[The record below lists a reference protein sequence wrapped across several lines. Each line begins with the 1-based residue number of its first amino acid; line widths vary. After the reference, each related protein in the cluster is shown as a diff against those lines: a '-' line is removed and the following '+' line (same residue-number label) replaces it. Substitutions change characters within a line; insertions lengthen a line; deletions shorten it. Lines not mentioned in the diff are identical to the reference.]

1 MKFFTF
7 LTALVLVTGVACKN
21 SAPSPETNYKINE
34 RETIAATL
42 EKVMTEN
49 MISKWYPAILDTAD
63 GGYLSTFDKSLK
75 PIGDHDKMIV
85 AQARHLWNN
94 SKAFTYY
101 KSDIYLQC
109 AQHGFAFI
117 KNKMWDSE
125 YGGFY
130 WLVDKKG
137 NAKNNSDKT
146 AYGNAFGLYATAAYY
161 LASKDTAALS
171 LAKKSFLWLEKYSH
185 DPVYKGYFQH
195 LDRKGNHLIRNSN
208 TPSTSDLGYKDQ
220 NSSIHLLEAFTELY
234 QAWPDTLVKARLEEM
249 IILIRDKIVNEKGNL
264 VLFFKP
270 DWTPIQFRDSS
281 REGVMRHH
289 NLDHVSWGHDIETA
303 YLLMEA
309 SHVAGWHDD
318 SLTKKI
324 AKKMTDQC
332 FNGGW
337 DAVTG
342 GIYDEGYYFKDTP
355 GITVIRN
362 TKNWWTQS
370 EALNTLLIMADMYP
384 NDPINYFEKF
394 KKEWTYIDKYLVD
407 HENGDWYDS
416 GIDKDPTAVN
426 RNKLHIWKAG
436 YHQYR
441 SLENCIKRLRSQQ

>member
-1 MKFFTF
+1 MKFSTLFF
-7 LTALVLVTGVACKN
+7 FVILFASFSCKKN
-21 SAPSPETNYKINE
+21 TSVPAIEKAVYE
-34 RETIAATL
+34 RETIASAL
-42 EKVMTEN
+42 EKVMKEN
-49 MISKWYPAILDTAD
+49 MIAKWYPAVLDTVD
-63 GGYLSTFDKSLK
+63 GGYLSTFDKELK

-85 AQARHLWNN
+85 AQSRHLWNN
-94 SKAFTYY
+94 SKAFIFYN
-101 KSDIYLQC
+101 SADYLLN
-109 AQHGFAFI
+109 ARHGFAFL
-117 KNKMWDSE
+117 KNKMWDTE

-137 NAKNNSDKT
+137 NVKNNGDKT
-146 AYGNAFGLYATAAYY
+146 AYGNAFGLYATSAYY

-171 LAKKSFLWLEKYSH
+171 LAIKSFLWLEKHSH
-185 DPVYKGYFQH
+185 DPVHKGYFQH
-195 LDRKGNHLIRNSN
+195 MDRKGNPISRTSN

-249 IILIRDKIVNEKGNL
+249 IYLIRDKIVNEKGNL
-264 VLFFKP
+264 VLFFSP
-270 DWTPIQFRDSS
+270 DWMPISFRDSS

-309 SHVAGWHDD
+309 SHIAGWHDD
-318 SLTKKI
+318 SITKRI

-332 FNGGW
+332 FDGGW
-337 DAVTG
+337 DDSIG
-342 GIYDEGYYFKDTP
+342 GFYDEGYYFKEVS
-355 GITVIRN
+355 GITVIRD

-384 NDPINYFEKF
+384 DDKMNYFDKF
-394 KKEWTYIDKYLVD
+394 KKEWSYIDRYLID
-407 HENGDWYDS
+407 YKNGDWYDS
-416 GIDKDPTAVN
+416 GTDKDPKATE

-441 SLENCIKRLRSQQ
+441 SLENCIKRLRAIH